1 MSFLGESD
9 KGNQVSNTFTW
20 TYVPDQDVSV
30 DAYYANQADDPA
42 PLIIPV
48 ALDNPDASDV
58 TTQAIFDTASIYDSS
73 VSETLLI
80 EKTLNYVIEN
90 GYERGFN
97 ALPAD
102 FENAQV
108 VSDSSNAWGAFLGRY
123 GNEGADGDA
132 SPTTS
137 VEIPLGG
144 KAQTIEF
151 DFLRIDS
158 WDNETFNIWA
168 GEDKIFSEQFQFNK
182 TNDIKTGNKVINGST
197 YSYTI
202 EPYGSL
208 ANTVFSGWNDQKYR
222 ISLTT
227 PAGME
232 TLDLG
237 FSSTLNQSITDES
250 WGIDNLS
257 YTKPPVGGGDSI
269 YSRRFNSLPT
279 DIDNAK
285 VEAESS
291 SEWGAFLGRFS
302 NEKTSIQIPLNIG
315 AHLTRAKQQATT
327 RRP

>member
-1 MSFLGESD
+1 MNPD

-20 TYVPDQDVSV
+20 KYVPDQDVSV

-108 VSDSSNAWGAFLGRY
+108 VSESSNAWGAFLGRY
-123 GNEGADGDA
+123 GNEGANGDA

-151 DFLRIDS
+151 EFLRMDS
-158 WDNETFNIWA
+158 WDNEKFNVWA
-168 GEDKIFSEQFQFNK
+168 GNDKIISEQFPNIIER
-182 TNDIKTGNKVINGST
+182 NDINDRK
-197 YSYTI
+197 YSHRWFYLQL
-202 EPYGSL
+202 Y
-208 ANTVFSGWNDQKYR
+208 N
-222 ISLTT
+222 
-227 PAGME
+227 
-232 TLDLG
+232 
-237 FSSTLNQSITDES
+237 
-250 WGIDNLS
+250 
-257 YTKPPVGGGDSI
+257 
-269 YSRRFNSLPT
+269 
-279 DIDNAK
+279 
-285 VEAESS
+285 
-291 SEWGAFLGRFS
+291 
-302 NEKTSIQIPLNIG
+302 
-315 AHLTRAKQQATT
+315 
-327 RRP
+327 